1 MRMRSPFL
9 VAFAAALLA
18 GCSSG
23 PDFERPAK
31 PTSTGYTPESLAPQT
46 SAAGGPGGAAQSFV
60 PAMDIPGEW
69 WTLFHS
75 PQLDTL
81 IKEALQANPDIDAAQ
96 AALRQAREN
105 FYAQQGSLFPTLSA
119 NGQGQQ
125 QLASLAS
132 QGQTGPAIMY
142 GVTTASLN
150 VSYSPDVFGGVR
162 RQVESKEALAEV
174 QRFQLEATYLSLTS
188 NVVVAAIN
196 LASLQAQINATQD
209 IIRILENSLGVVR
222 RQFDLGGASRADV
235 LAQEATLTQTRA
247 TLPPLAEAARPA
259 AQPADAPGRPLA
271 GPGSRRE
278 LRSRQAEAA
287 AGPAAQPA
295 LAAGRA
301 AARRARRRGDSCIR
315 PAPTSASPSPTRC
328 RSSPSPA
335 RWASLRAASARCS
348 CRAPACG
355 ASGSASPRRSSMAP
369 GSTTSAR
376 PRSRPTSARPRS
388 TRAPCCRPSRT
399 SPTRL
404 RALQADADALRAQVE
419 AEQTAAASLRLSEQ
433 QYQLGGVS
441 YLILLN
447 AQQTYQTAV
456 INRLK
461 AQAARYA
468 DTAAL
473 FQALGGGWWN
483 RTDVDPKSMGKPG
496 YFALPPVQDIKLPA
510 GADRRPLTLEFS
522 SRGTQ

>member
-105 FYAQQGSLFPTLSA
+105 FYAQQGVAVPDAQRPTA
-119 NGQGQQ
+119 R
-125 QLASLAS
+125 ASSSSPRWRRRARRVRR
-132 QGQTGPAIMY
+132 IMY

-162 RQVESKEALAEV
+162 RQVESTEALAEV

-196 LASLQAQINATQD
+196 LASLQAQIDATAGHHPHP
-209 IIRILENSLGVVR
+209 RATRSAWCA
-222 RQFDLGGASRADV
+222 ASSTWAAPRAPTCWP
-235 LAQEATLTQTRA
+235 QEATLTQTRA
-247 TLPPLAEAARPA
+247 TLPPLQKQLAQQRNQLMRLVGRSPDQDRGESFDLAKLKLPQDLPLSLPSQLVEQRPDVRAAEAQLHSAS
-259 AQPADAPGRPLA
+259 ADIGVAVANQMPQFTITGALGFSLGRPQLA
-271 GPGSRRE
+271 DRAGCRRLE
-278 LRSRQAEAA
+278 H
-287 AGPAAQPA
+287 
-295 LAAGRA
+295 
-301 AARRARRRGDSCIR
+301 RARHR
-315 PAPTSASPSPTRC
+315 PDDP
-328 RSSPSPA
+328 
-335 RWASLRAASARCS
+335 RWRA
-348 CRAPACG
+348 
-355 ASGSASPRRSSMAP
+355 

-496 YFALPPVQDIKLPA
+496 YFALPPVQDIKLPD
-510 GADRRPLTLEFS
+510 GTLTRS
-522 SRGTQ
+522 I